1 MIRQQI
7 SAGWRELNG
16 FAKLALAVFL
26 LLQLPVLYLVFNNL
40 TCEFS
45 LDRSAYE
52 HLSQI
57 LRLYDGLPLYS
68 PLSVEFNVI
77 TYTPLYWWICSLIW
91 RLVGPGF
98 LSPQLVSL
106 VASLAFFYFA
116 ARFVWEGTSR
126 NLFLT
131 VFGVISLVWV
141 GLFTGFW
148 LFQIHVDALH
158 FALTIAGFYC
168 LKKSEPRSLVLAAV
182 WLSLGAL
189 TKQTG
194 LAYVAAGGLYV
205 LLQSPRKVLFYA
217 VPALLVCGGGLAF
230 LQLQSGGLFYD
241 IVVRQNQG
249 PPRDPARLWSEVWGA
264 QFLGQALL
272 MLVFALWPLVSSK
285 TVGEAWRRLLT
296 PEYVMAASGIL
307 VACIAQP
314 KMGSGNNHAVIA
326 FAGLVICGLEGLQGA
341 AGQFRE
347 ARMGRTFLAA
357 VVVLQQV
364 VLMLPA
370 WKEATMRF
378 LDAVDRSKYEQVADV
393 FRKGNTILYHFPYIS
408 RSFGYPEGGHQGNE
422 TCRWIDG
429 KWSWANKPD
438 FLNVPYREQRYD
450 YVILCASVVDRD
462 DPTIQA
468 IMENYSLSMTLPPH
482 PTKPNTLML
491 RYPVFVLKANRLAN
505 RPAVSTGGKM

>member
-1 MIRQQI
+1 MFKQNWL
-7 SAGWRELNG
+7 AGWRELNG
-16 FAKLALAVFL
+16 FAKLALAVL
-26 LLQLPVLYLVFNNL
+26 LFLQLPVLYLVLNNL
-40 TCEFS
+40 SCEFS

-57 LRLYDGLPLYS
+57 GRLYDGLPLYS

-91 RLVGPGF
+91 RVIGPGF

-106 VASLAFFYFA
+106 AASLAFFYFT

-131 VFGVISLVWV
+131 LCSVVCLVWV
-141 GLFTGFW
+141 SLFTGFW

-168 LKKSEPRSLVLAAV
+168 LRKAESRSWAWAAV
-182 WLSLGAL
+182 LLSLGAL

-205 LLQSPRKVLFYA
+205 LLRSPRKILFYA
-217 VPALLVCGGGLAF
+217 VPALVVCGGGLAF
-230 LQLQSGGLFYD
+230 LQIQSGGLFYD
-241 IVVRQNQG
+241 IVVSQNQG
-249 PPRDPARLWSEVWGA
+249 PPRDPARLWSEVWGT
-264 QFLGQALL
+264 QFLGQALIL
-272 MLVFALWPLVSSK
+272 LAFGLWPLISSK
-285 TVGEAWRRLLT
+285 SVVEAWRRLLV
-296 PEYVMAASGIL
+296 PEYVMAAAGVL

-326 FAGLVICGLEGLQGA
+326 FAGLIICGMEGIFGA
-341 AGQFRE
+341 GGQFRE
-347 ARMGRTFLAA
+347 ARMGKNFLAA
-357 VVVLQQV
+357 MVVLQSV
-364 VLMLPA
+364 VLLLPA

-378 LDAVDRSKYEQVADV
+378 LDAVDRSKYEQIADV
-393 FRKGNTILYHFPYIS
+393 FKKGNTILYHFPYIS
-408 RSFGYPEGGHQGNE
+408 KSFGYPEGGHQGNE

-450 YVILCASVVDRD
+450 TVILCASVVDRD

-491 RYPVFVLKANRLAN
+491 RYPVFVLKANRLAT
-505 RPAVSTGGKM
+505 R

>member
-1 MIRQQI
+1 MFKQHVV
-7 SAGWRELNG
+7 AGWRELNG
-16 FAKLALAVFL
+16 FAKWALAVFL
-26 LLQLPVLYLVFNNL
+26 LLQLPVLYLVLNNL
-40 TCEFS
+40 SCEFS

-91 RLVGPGF
+91 RLIGPGF

-106 VASLAFFYFA
+106 AASLTFLYFA
-116 ARFVWEGTSR
+116 VRFIWNGTSR

-131 VFGVISLVWV
+131 AMGGMALVWV
-141 GLFTGFW
+141 SLFTGFW

-158 FALTIAGFYC
+158 FALTIAGFFC
-168 LKKSEPRSLVLAAV
+168 LRKAEARSLVWAAV
-182 WLSLGAL
+182 LLSLGAL

-194 LAYVAAGGLYV
+194 LAYVAAAGLYV
-205 LLQSPRKVLFYA
+205 LLRSPRKILFFA
-217 VPALLVCGGGLAF
+217 IPALVVCGGGLAF

-249 PPRDPARLWSEVWGA
+249 PPRDPARLWSEVWGT

-272 MLVFALWPLVSSK
+272 MLAFSMWPLISSK

-326 FAGLVICGLEGLQGA
+326 FAGLIICGMEGIQSVG
-341 AGQFRE
+341 GQFRE
-347 ARMGRTFLAA
+347 GWMGKNFVTAL
-357 VVVLQQV
+357 VVMQSVVL
-364 VLMLPA
+364 LMPA
-370 WKEATMRF
+370 WKEASMRF
-378 LDAVDRSKYEQVADV
+378 LDAVDRSKYDQVADV
-393 FRKGNTILYHFPYIS
+393 FRRGNTILYHFPYIS
-408 RSFGYPEGGHQGNE
+408 RAFGYPEGGHQGNE

-429 KWSWANKPD
+429 QWSWANKPD
-438 FLNVPYREQRYD
+438 FLSVPYREQRYD

-468 IMENYSLSMTLPPH
+468 IMENYSVSMTLPPH

-491 RYPVFVLKANRLAN
+491 RYPVFVLKANRLAT
-505 RPAVSTGGKM
+505 RPPFSTGEKI